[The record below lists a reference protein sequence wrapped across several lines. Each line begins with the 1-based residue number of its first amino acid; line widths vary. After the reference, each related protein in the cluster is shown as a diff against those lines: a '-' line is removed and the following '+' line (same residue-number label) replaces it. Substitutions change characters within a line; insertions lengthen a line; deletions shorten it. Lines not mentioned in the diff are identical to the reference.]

1 MKSGFLFREL
11 GGLIHASALYH
22 EFRLEPLR
30 VTNYAQGLK
39 GMPGLC
45 FRRRNPSGNR
55 WSESNPQAP
64 LPGRSNRILRV
75 TTLPSEHFF

>member
-30 VTNYAQGLK
+30 VTNFAQGLK
-39 GMPGLC
+39 GMPGSASVAGIQAGTDGRKAI
-45 FRRRNPSGNR
+45 RRYPSRARRFQSPTQGDFG
-55 WSESNPQAP
+55 A
-64 LPGRSNRILRV
+64 L
-75 TTLPSEHFF
+75 F